1 MLQSVSD
8 QHDEHYED
16 SQRDSIEALVAA
28 RNDGKKH
35 LLLAASGSVA
45 TIKSKSKSLPPPRLP
60 RGKIPVI
67 IQALAKYAGALSIRV
82 VLTESATHFLQGQ
95 SAEQPTVSSLL
106 HMPNVDAVYRD
117 RDEWGPQPWRRG
129 ASILHIELRRWADIL
144 VVAPLS
150 ANTLAKIV
158 NGMSDNLLT
167 SVIRAWDTD
176 ASVDMKK
183 KLIVVAP
190 AMNTAMWRNP
200 ITQKQISVLVDDW
213 GVKEEECVT
222 GQTRWITGWFQVITP
237 TRKTL
242 ACGDT
247 GDQSFYNTGVEEIP
261 PSDGANPLYTGA
273 MASVPSICAVIE
285 ERLGLGPASSS
296 GGNGGGGGGGR

>member
-1 MLQSVSD
+1 MISGK
-8 QHDEHYED
+8 HDDHYEV
-16 SQRDSIEALVAA
+16 SHSNSMEALVAS

-45 TIKSKSKSLPPPRLP
+45 TIK
-60 RGKIPVI
+60 IPVI
-67 IQALAKYAGALSIRV
+67 VEALAEFRQNLSIRI
-82 VLTESATHFLQGQ
+82 VLTESACHFLAGQ

-106 HMPNVDAVYRD
+106 QLPCVDAVYRD
-117 RDEWGPQPWRRG
+117 QDEWGPELWRRG

-176 ASVDMKK
+176 ASVDGKK
-183 KLIVVAP
+183 KLILVAP

-200 ITQKQISVLVDDW
+200 ITQKQIRVLTEDW
-213 GVKEEECVT
+213 GYKPDSDSANGESS
-222 GQTRWITGWFQVITP
+222 QPSSNGWFRVIPP
-237 TRKTL
+237 TSKTL

-247 GDQSFYNTGVEEIP
+247 GD
-261 PSDGANPLYTGA
+261 GA
-273 MASVPSICAVIE
+273 MATVPVIVDAIKE
-285 ERLGLGPASSS
+285 PSTDPQPNYSYKENDAGK
-296 GGNGGGGGGGR
+296 